1 MDRSLD
7 ELTRRLGTGLAAYA
21 SFSAEIHGLFGHVG
35 DRLSSLSSTVA
46 PDGGRSE
53 GDGKGFREEL
63 ATLAKE
69 VARFE
74 TVRVYAETA
83 LKLDTLIGDIE
94 DAVSF
99 TMTKN
104 IRKHSSSQNSQEMHL
119 LAIKTLKTTEDILTS
134 ITKEHP
140 QWKNLVSAVDHRVDR
155 ALATLR
161 PQAIADHRALLTSL
175 GWPPPLS
182 AFTSSS
188 SDARTE
194 NQVLNPLLRMQADL
208 KLRYS
213 ENFLALCNLQE
224 LQRRRKARQLEGHDR
239 EVALRQPL
247 WVIEELV
254 NPLSLASQRHF
265 SKWVD
270 KPEFIFTLVYKIT
283 RDYVD
288 SMDELLQPLVDE
300 AKLLGYSCREEW
312 ISAMV
317 TSLTTYLAKE
327 IFPSYISQLDE
338 ESVTGIQSNAR
349 ISWLHLIDLM
359 ISFDKRI
366 KSLVEHS
373 GILISFDDDVILQ
386 KISSLSV
393 FCDRPDWLDLW
404 AEIELGDALDK
415 LKPDIQDE
423 KNWRKKVEGAVLAS
437 YTDDHKSPLVSN
449 AFLRHLA
456 SVIERCR
463 SLPSV
468 SLRSKFLRLVAVPIV
483 RKFFDSILFRCQEA
497 EGLTALTD
505 DDAVIKVTISV
516 NAAHYLESVLK
527 EWSEDVFFL
536 EMGMDEDGEAGLES
550 NVNSYDEGLPE
561 SSRKVIFD
569 DEIKKL
575 EEFRTEWVEKI
586 SLVILRGFDSHSR
599 DYVRN
604 KKQWQKGEE
613 GWTVSKS
620 LIDALDYLQSKMSV
634 VEVGLNGR
642 DFVGVWRS
650 VAAGIDKLFFNGILM
665 SNVKFHNSGVQRF
678 GCDLDVLFGVFGAW
692 CLRPE
697 GFFPKASE
705 GLKLLKMDENRV
717 QECMAGGKKWLKE
730 NGLRHLSVTEAEKI
744 LKNRVFTS

>member
-423 KNWRKKVEGAVLAS
+423 KNWRKKVEGAVLTS

-516 NAAHYLESVLK
+516 NAAHYFESVLK